1 MHVRETVRKLQN
13 AHADYIEAGYKQQSL
28 LPGNPNG
35 IEILQVG
42 DTRIFLSQENR
53 LENRAIFT
61 GNETLDELREVTSL
75 FDEKGVEGYFE
86 LNPANFYRTEP
97 FSWKSEILPALLK
110 LGYFPGMFRC
120 VWHLDSLGRQEALE
134 AKTGQI
140 RGFLSDEADAFI
152 EAKLKVEPVDDK
164 NIEKEKRALRHEFTK
179 DWINYIGFE
188 EDDPVSLSKM
198 FIKNDIGYLA
208 WGYTLQEHRRKGHHS
223 LHVLM
228 RCKDAFASGCETVF
242 SVTDFNIPSSISLQK
257 LGFQLAYNY
266 LLLERSPK

>member
-1 MHVRETVRKLQN
+1 MHTRETIQKLQHT
-13 AHADYIEAGYKQQSL
+13 HADYIEASYRQLSC
-28 LPGNPNG
+28 LPGNPKG
-35 IEILQVG
+35 IEICKIG
-42 DTRIFLSQENR
+42 ETRIFLSQENR

-75 FDEKGVEGYFE
+75 FDKKGVEGYFE

-97 FSWKSEILPALLK
+97 FSWKSEILPALLE
-110 LGYFPGMFRC
+110 LGYFPAMLRC
-120 VWHLDSLGRQEALE
+120 VWYLDSLNRQEASE
-134 AKTGQI
+134 AKSALIKRYLCT
-140 RGFLSDEADAFI
+140 EADAFI

-164 NIEKEKRALRHEFTK
+164 NIEKEKRALRHAFTK

-223 LHVLM
+223 LHVLK